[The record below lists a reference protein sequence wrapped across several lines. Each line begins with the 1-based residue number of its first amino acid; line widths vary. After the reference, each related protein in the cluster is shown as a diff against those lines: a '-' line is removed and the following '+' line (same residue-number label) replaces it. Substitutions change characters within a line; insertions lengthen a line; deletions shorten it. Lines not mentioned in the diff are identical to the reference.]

1 MCLALNNAHL
11 KRGGAD
17 ARMLSRAAR
26 ILKLKMNDGMKET
39 VVDHVSVYIN
49 FRYLYLL
56 HNKTKNRKKNERFHK
71 WLTSCLPGTG

>member
-56 HNKTKNRKKNERFHK
+56 HKKTKNR
-71 WLTSCLPGTG
+71 